1 MSALHWFVSVG
12 FTQQPFPAVFCFVLL
27 NRDLVFLTAGLW
39 EGLGWTGVTSKR
51 CVLSPPRQP
60 LTKRRDLSFITGFIK
75 GLKRMDGRIKSP
87 VDCGGCGDKE
97 LPLED

>member
-39 EGLGWTGVTSKR
+39 EGLGWTGVTSKGVCCR
-51 CVLSPPRQP
+51 LPANPLPRDGIYRSSQ
-60 LTKRRDLSFITGFIK
+60 
-75 GLKRMDGRIKSP
+75 GL
-87 VDCGGCGDKE
+87 
-97 LPLED
+97 